1 MLPGDFSIIEAIYR
15 TRRWLQAERSERPS
29 GIIKR
34 RRHSRYPA
42 NCRHSRYPACSSL
55 PAAEIPTE
63 TERST
68 GTEAC
73 ERCSN
78 RAPFLNVLIDP
89 LVNRLFSSASRVRLA
104 AMLALAL
111 AGAALPHFSWAR
123 SPQFD
128 SAALLTPEPT
138 SFAQCPQFFANGAPP
153 AITPR
158 PQLRELCYEAFAV
171 LHSGTTKTP
180 VFVAQRLNRRLIED
194 ADEKRAK
201 RFFADARLPSGERAE
216 LDDYKNSG
224 YSRGHM
230 APAGDMPTPTAMAQS
245 FSLANM
251 VPQNAQHNGGAWNKI
266 EQDTRHYAKRAKGDV
281 FVITGPVFTDAGPR
295 IGANGVK
302 VPTYL
307 YKLVYD
313 ATTRRAWAHWQENRE
328 GEIASQPISYQELVK
343 RTGVVLLPGI
353 AAQP

>member
-1 MLPGDFSIIEAIYR
+1 M
-15 TRRWLQAERSERPS
+15 
-29 GIIKR
+29 
-34 RRHSRYPA
+34 
-42 NCRHSRYPACSSL
+42 
-55 PAAEIPTE
+55 
-63 TERST
+63 
-68 GTEAC
+68 
-73 ERCSN
+73 
-78 RAPFLNVLIDP
+78 
-89 LVNRLFSSASRVRLA
+89 NRLFFWPGCVRLA
-104 AMLALAL
+104 AALAL
-111 AGAALPHFSWAR
+111 SLAGVAFPNLSWAR
-123 SPQFD
+123 FPQFD

-138 SFAQCPQFFANGAPP
+138 SFAQCPQFCANGTPP

-194 ADEKRAK
+194 ANEKRAK
-201 RFFADARLPSGERAE
+201 RFFADARLPGSERAE
-216 LDDYKNSG
+216 LEDYKNSG

-230 APAGDMPTPTAMAQS
+230 APAGDMTTPTAMAQS

-266 EQDTRHYAKRAKGDV
+266 EQDTRHYVKRAKGDV

-313 ATTRRAWAHWQENRE
+313 ATTNKAWAHWQENRE
-328 GEIASQPISYQELVK
+328 GETVGRPISYQELVK
-343 RTGVVLLPGI
+343 RTGVEFLPRS
-353 AAQP
+353 ALQH